1 MASGSGLITMPPI
14 ILATEDPP
22 WDDEDPPMDDEDL
35 PWDDEDTP
43 MDDEDPPMDDEAPI
57 GDDHE
62 LGPAIDT
69 LPMWVVALFFPFED
83 GGAVLGVAVG
93 VPPVCDAGV
102 VFGFEAPPVDPVY
115 ADDAAA
121 TLDKVGAATLADGA
135 VNAPLA
141 DGPGAA
147 APDGAV
153 NAAAPLGVGS
163 SM

>member
-1 MASGSGLITMPPI
+1 MASGSGLITIPPI
-14 ILATEDPP
+14 ILAAEDAPM
-22 WDDEDPPMDDEDL
+22 DDEDPPMDDEDP
-35 PWDDEDTP
+35 PW
-43 MDDEDPPMDDEAPI
+43 DDEDPPMDDEAPI

-69 LPMWVVALFFPFED
+69 LPMWVIALFFPFED

-102 VFGFEAPPVDPVY
+102 VFGFEAPPVEPAY

-121 TLDKVGAATLADGA
+121 TLDEVGAATLADGA

-153 NAAAPLGVGS
+153 DAAAPLGVGS

>member
-1 MASGSGLITMPPI
+1 MITIPPI
-14 ILATEDPP
+14 ILAAEDPP
-22 WDDEDPPMDDEDL
+22 MDDEDPPMDDED
-35 PWDDEDTP
+35 PP

-115 ADDAAA
+115 ADDTAA

-135 VNAPLA
+135 VNAAAPLA

-153 NAAAPLGVGS
+153 DAAAPLGVGS